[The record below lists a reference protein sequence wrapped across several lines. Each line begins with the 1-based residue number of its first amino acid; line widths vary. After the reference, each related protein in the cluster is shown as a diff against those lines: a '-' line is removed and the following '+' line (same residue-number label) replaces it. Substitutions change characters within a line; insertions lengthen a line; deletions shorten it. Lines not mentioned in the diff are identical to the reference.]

1 MSQLVLNHL
10 SLVNFKSYQQAE
22 INLSENVNCF
32 TGDNGTGKTNL
43 LDAIYYLAFCKSFF
57 NPIDVQNIYNEED
70 FFMIQG
76 KFNLKEN
83 EETIYCGN
91 HKLKKKV
98 FKRNDK
104 EYSKLAEHI
113 GVIPLVMVNP
123 ADTHIINDGSD
134 VRRKFIDGVISQ
146 YDKTYLSKLL
156 AYNKSLYQR
165 NNLLKHFAEER
176 RFDESLIDVYDH
188 QLNDFGKFISNA
200 RKQFLQEFIPTFRT
214 FYQRI
219 SQKAETVGFDYKSH
233 LDEHPDL
240 MELFELSRKDDRAA
254 RYTTK
259 GIHKDDLIF
268 TLEERPLRKFG
279 SQGQQKTFVTALKMT
294 QFNFMKEKKGLKPL
308 LLLDDIFDK
317 LDDQRVKSIMQ
328 MVSSEEFGQIFVT
341 DTSRN
346 RLEGLFDDIHQEVK
360 YFEIDHLGKISEHHE
375 KR

>member
-10 SLVNFKSYQQAE
+10 SLVNFKSYQQVE
-22 INLSENVNCF
+22 INFTVNVNCI
-32 TGDNGTGKTNL
+32 TGDNGVGKTNL

-57 NPIDVQNIYNEED
+57 NPIDVQNIFNDED

-76 KFNLKEN
+76 KFLLN
-83 EETIYCGN
+83 EKNETVYCGN
-91 HKLKKKV
+91 HKQKKKA

-156 AYNKSLYQR
+156 AYNKSLHQR

-176 RFDESLIDVYDH
+176 RFDESLLEVYDH

-200 RKQFLQEFIPTFRT
+200 RKQFLEEFIPTFRD

-219 SQKAETVGFDYKSH
+219 SQKAENVGFEYKSH
-233 LDEHPDL
+233 LLDYPDL
-240 MELFELSRKDDRAA
+240 IEIFESSRKADRAA
-254 RYTTK
+254 RYTTM
-259 GIHKDDLIF
+259 GIHKDDLLF
-268 TLEERPLRKFG
+268 TLEDRPLRKFG
-279 SQGQQKTFVTALKMT
+279 SQGQQKTFVTALKMA
-294 QFNFMKEKKGLKPL
+294 QFNFMAEKKGLKPL

-317 LDDQRVKSIMQ
+317 LDDLRVKAIMQ
-328 MVSSEEFGQIFVT
+328 MVSTEEFGQIFVT
-341 DTSRN
+341 DTSRK
-346 RLEGLFDDIHQEVK
+346 RLEELFHDIHQEVK
-360 YFEIDHLGKISEHHE
+360 YFEIDHEGKLTEHNA
-375 KR
+375 